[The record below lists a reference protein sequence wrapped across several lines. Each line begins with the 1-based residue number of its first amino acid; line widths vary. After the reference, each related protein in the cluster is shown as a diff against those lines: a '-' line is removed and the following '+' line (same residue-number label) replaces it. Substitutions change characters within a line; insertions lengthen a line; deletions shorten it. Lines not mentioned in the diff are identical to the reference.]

1 MYMSQPFNAL
11 GDTDAQTLMM
21 TLNRIARNAG
31 ELLEIP
37 SVSLAL
43 LDGQS
48 GELVTWASLGEI
60 TGASRPQRFRPHEGI
75 EGWVAAHLETLEIED
90 TREDPRAQGLAEM
103 GLRSLVCVPL
113 IDGRQLLGAMTAAAG
128 APGAFDARRRHMLQ
142 ILSDQATLAISRTI
156 QAETVKAQT
165 RELSALLDVA
175 SALTSTLEP
184 DKVFAHIV
192 EGIRTVIHCE
202 DAIIYSYDERADL
215 LQMVSGL
222 GARLDGL
229 GGARI
234 PLRDSRSIAAWV
246 ANNRRPR
253 LFAPGT
259 GAVGH
264 VTEVF
269 LGGDKLSLLCAPLIS
284 KDRLQGVIMFGRQE
298 PFRPSELNTV
308 VNLSNI
314 IAATLE
320 NVALYQN
327 ARAEREQQAAIYA
340 SASDAIAIVD
350 DQQCLVE
357 VNDAFAALVGRTRT
371 DLLGRPSFEMLA
383 ERAAVSCPLCDA
395 AGPLARSLEDGSS
408 IPRLECAFDA
418 PESRGALE
426 GRAHKQRLRH
436 IDFSVT
442 PIAGAEGR
450 RALLVGRDV
459 TAAREVDQM
468 KAGFLSMVSHEL
480 RGPLQIVNGYLDL
493 LVDGSAG
500 AMSDEQQGF
509 VRRSRAGSE
518 RLTALVDDL
527 LLISRRDAGQFTLT
541 RKPVDLS
548 QTIRD
553 MVDEMQIVAA
563 DARVRLTLEAPPALP
578 VIHSDGPRIGQVARN
593 LISNAIKFTPSGGSV
608 LVSVVASAQEITL
621 RVADTGIG
629 IPLEDQEKIFDRF
642 YQSDAEAPRGQTVG
656 QGLGLAIVRIIV
668 EGHDGT
674 VSVESETGQGSVF
687 IVRLPLN

>member
-1 MYMSQPFNAL
+1 MSQFNAF

-31 ELLEIP
+31 ELLDIP

-48 GELVTWASLGEI
+48 GELVIWASHGELAS
-60 TGASRPQRFRPHEGI
+60 GSRPKRFRPHEGI
-75 EGWVAAHLETLEIED
+75 EGWVAAHLEVLEIED
-90 TREDPRAQGLAEM
+90 TREDMRAAGLADS

-113 IDGRQLLGAMTAAAG
+113 IDGRQLLGAMTAAA
-128 APGAFDARRRHMLQ
+128 AVPGAFDAQRKHTLE

-156 QAETVKAQT
+156 QAETTKAQA
-165 RELSALLDVA
+165 RELRALLDVA
-175 SALTSTLEP
+175 GALTSTLDP
-184 DKVFAHIV
+184 DQVFEHVV
-192 EGIRTVIHCE
+192 EGIRAVIHCE
-202 DAIIYSYDERADL
+202 DAIIYSYDEGAGA
-215 LQMVSGL
+215 LQMVTGL
-222 GARLDGL
+222 GPRLDRL

-234 PLRDSRSIAAWV
+234 SLRDSRSIAAWV

-259 GAVGH
+259 GAVGT

-298 PFRPSELNTV
+298 AFQPADLNTV

-327 ARAEREQQAAIYA
+327 ARAERERQAAVYA

-350 DQQCLVE
+350 EQQALIE
-357 VNDAFAALVGRTRT
+357 VNDAFAALVGRPQSE
-371 DLLGRPSFEMLA
+371 LLGKPSYAMLA
-383 ERAAVSCPLCDA
+383 ERAASSCLLCDPG
-395 AGPLARSLEDGSS
+395 GPLARALEDGSS
-408 IPRLECAFDA
+408 IPHLECAFDA

-426 GRAHKQRLRH
+426 GRVHKQRLRH

-442 PIAGAEGR
+442 PIAGPQGR

-468 KAGFLSMVSHEL
+468 KSGFLSMVSHEL
-480 RGPLQIVNGYLDL
+480 RGPLQIINGYLDL
-493 LVDGSAG
+493 LLDGTAG
-500 AMSDEQQGF
+500 AMTGEQQDF
-509 VRRSRAGSE
+509 VQRSRSGSE
-518 RLTALVDDL
+518 QLTALVDDL
-527 LLISRRDAGQFTLT
+527 LLLSRRDAGQFTLN
-541 RKPVDLS
+541 RRPIDLA

-553 MVDEMQIVAA
+553 MVDEMEIVAA
-563 DARVRLTLEAPPALP
+563 DAQVRLTLQAPPALP
-578 VIHSDGPRIGQVARN
+578 LISADGQRIGQVTRN
-593 LISNAIKFTPSGGSV
+593 LISNAIKFTPADGSV
-608 LVSVVASAQEITL
+608 LVNLTASEREITL
-621 RVADTGIG
+621 QVADTGIG
-629 IPLEDQEKIFDRF
+629 IPPEDQAKIFDRF
-642 YQSDAEAPRGQTVG
+642 YQTGAESQHGQAAG
-656 QGLGLAIVRIIV
+656 QGLGLAIARIIV

-674 VSVESETGQGSVF
+674 IAVESAPGQGSVF
-687 IVRLPLN
+687 TVRLPVA

>member
-1 MYMSQPFNAL
+1 MSQPFTTL

-31 ELLEIP
+31 ELLDIP

-48 GELVTWASLGEI
+48 GELVIWASLGEI

-90 TREDPRAQGLAEM
+90 TREDPRALGLAEM

-184 DKVFAHIV
+184 DQVFAHIV

-259 GAVGH
+259 GTVGH

-357 VNDAFAALVGRTRT
+357 VNDSFAALVGRPRT

-383 ERAAVSCPLCDA
+383 ERAAASCPLCDP
-395 AGPLARSLEDGSS
+395 AGPLARALEDGSS

-426 GRAHKQRLRH
+426 GRAHNQRLRH

-442 PIAGAEGR
+442 PIAGPEGR

-500 AMSDEQQGF
+500 PMSDEQQGF

-541 RKPVDLS
+541 RKTVDLS

-563 DARVRLTLEAPPALP
+563 DAQVRLTLEAPPALP
-578 VIHSDGPRIGQVARN
+578 VIHADGPRIGQVARN
-593 LISNAIKFTPSGGSV
+593 LISNAIKFTPSGGSA
-608 LVSVVASAQEITL
+608 LVSVVASAQEIAL

-674 VSVESETGQGSVF
+674 VAVESAPGQGSVF
-687 IVRLPLN
+687 TVRLPLR

>member
-1 MYMSQPFNAL
+1 MSQPFNAF

-21 TLNRIARNAG
+21 TLNRIARNAC
-31 ELLEIP
+31 ELLDIP

-48 GELVTWASLGEI
+48 GELVIWASHGD
-60 TGASRPQRFRPHEGI
+60 TAGASRPRRFRPHEGI
-75 EGWVAAHLETLEIED
+75 EGWVAAHLEPLEIED
-90 TREDPRAQGLAEM
+90 TSADPRAAGLSKV

-113 IDGRQLLGAMTAAAG
+113 IDGRQLLGAMTAAA
-128 APGAFDARRRHMLQ
+128 AIPGAFDARRKHMLE

-156 QAETVKAQT
+156 QAETTKAQA
-165 RELSALLDVA
+165 RELQALLDVA

-184 DKVFAHIV
+184 DQVFEHVV
-192 EGIRTVIHCE
+192 EGIRAVIGCE
-202 DAIIYSYDERADL
+202 DAIIYSYDEGANA
-215 LQMVSGL
+215 LQMVTGL
-222 GARLDGL
+222 GARLDRL

-259 GAVGH
+259 GAVGT

-269 LGGDKLSLLCAPLIS
+269 LGGDKLSLMCAPLIS
-284 KDRLQGVIMFGRQE
+284 KDRLQGVIMFGRPE
-298 PFRPSELNTV
+298 PFHPADLNTV

-320 NVALYQN
+320 NVSLYQN
-327 ARAEREQQAAIYA
+327 ARAERERQAAVYA

-350 DQQCLVE
+350 EQQALIE
-357 VNDAFAALVGRTRT
+357 VNDAFAALVGKPQAE
-371 DLLGRPSFEMLA
+371 LLGRPSYEMLA
-383 ERAAVSCPLCDA
+383 GRAASSCLLCDPD
-395 AGPLARSLEDGSS
+395 GPLARALEDGSS
-408 IPRLECAFDA
+408 IPHLECAFDA

-426 GRAHKQRLRH
+426 GRMHKQRLRH

-442 PIAGAEGR
+442 PIAGPQGR

-468 KAGFLSMVSHEL
+468 KSGFLSMVSHEL
-480 RGPLQIVNGYLDL
+480 RGPLQVVNGYLDL
-493 LVDGSAG
+493 LLDGTAG
-500 AMSDEQQGF
+500 AMTGEQEGF
-509 VRRSRAGSE
+509 VQRSRSGSE
-518 RLTALVDDL
+518 QLTALVDDL
-527 LLISRRDAGQFTLT
+527 LLISRRDAGQFTLN
-541 RKPVDLS
+541 RRPVDLS

-553 MVDEMQIVAA
+553 MVDEMEIVAA
-563 DARVRLTLEAPPALP
+563 DAQVRLTLQAPPALP
-578 VIHSDGPRIGQVARN
+578 LISADSQRIGQVTRN
-593 LISNAIKFTPSGGSV
+593 LISNAIKFTPAGGSV
-608 LVSVVASAQEITL
+608 TVSVAATNREIVL
-621 RVADTGIG
+621 QVADTGVG
-629 IPLEDQEKIFDRF
+629 IPLEDQAKIFDRF
-642 YQSDAEAPRGQTVG
+642 YQTGAEAQHGQAAG

-674 VSVESETGQGSVF
+674 VAVESAPGQGSVF
-687 IVRLPLN
+687 TVRLPVA

>member
-1 MYMSQPFNAL
+1 MSQPFDEL

-31 ELLEIP
+31 ELLDIP

-48 GELVTWASLGEI
+48 GDLVTWASLGE
-60 TGASRPQRFRPHEGI
+60 TAGVSRPQRFRPHEGI
-75 EGWVAAHLETLEIED
+75 EGWVAAQLETLEIDD
-90 TREDPRAQGLAEM
+90 TRDDPRAQALAEM
-103 GLRSLVCVPL
+103 GIGSLVCVPL
-113 IDGRQLLGAMTAAAG
+113 IDGRRLLGTMTAAAL
-128 APGAFDARRRHMLQ
+128 APGAFDARRMRMLH
-142 ILSDQATLAISRTI
+142 ILSDQAILAISRTI
-156 QAETVKAQT
+156 QAETVKAQA

-175 SALTSTLEP
+175 GALTGSLEP
-184 DKVFAHIV
+184 DQIFEHIV

-202 DAIIYSYDERADL
+202 DAIIYSYEQHSDTLR
-215 LQMVSGL
+215 MVTGL
-222 GARLDGL
+222 GARLDRL

-253 LFAPGT
+253 LFAPGA
-259 GAVGH
+259 GMVGH
-264 VTEVF
+264 VTEMF
-269 LGGDKLSLLCAPLIS
+269 LGGDKLSLICAPLIS

-298 PFRPSELNTV
+298 PFRPTDLNTI

-320 NVALYQN
+320 NVSLYQT

-350 DQQCLVE
+350 DQQALLE
-357 VNDAFAALVGRTRT
+357 VNDAFAALVGRPRAE
-371 DLLGRPSFEMLA
+371 LLGQLSFEMLA
-383 ERAAVSCPLCDA
+383 ERAASSCLLCDPH
-395 AGPLARSLEDGSS
+395 GPLARALEDGSS
-408 IPRLECAFDA
+408 IPHLECAFDA

-442 PIAGAEGR
+442 PIAGPQGR

-459 TAAREVDQM
+459 TAAREMDQM
-468 KAGFLSMVSHEL
+468 KASFLSMISHEL
-480 RGPLQIVNGYLDL
+480 RGPLQIINGYLDL
-493 LVDGSAG
+493 LLDGTVG
-500 AMSDEQQGF
+500 AMSDDQHGF
-509 VRRSRAGSE
+509 VQRSRAGSE

-527 LLISRRDAGQFTLT
+527 LLLSRRDAGQFTLN
-541 RKPVDLS
+541 RQLVDLS
-548 QTIRD
+548 QVIRD
-553 MVDEMQIVAA
+553 MVEEMQIVAA
-563 DARVRLTLEAPPALP
+563 DAQVRLTLQAPPTLP
-578 VIHSDGPRIGQVARN
+578 LIRADGPRIAQVARN
-593 LISNAIKFTPSGGSV
+593 LISNAIKFTPSGGSA
-608 LVSVVASAQEITL
+608 LVTVAPSEQEIVL

-629 IPLEDQEKIFDRF
+629 IPQEDQAKIFDRF
-642 YQSDAEAPRGQTVG
+642 YQSDAEAPRGQAAG

-674 VSVESETGQGSVF
+674 VSVESGPGEGSVF
-687 IVRLPLN
+687 TARLPLS

>member
-1 MYMSQPFNAL
+1 MSQPFDEL

-31 ELLEIP
+31 ELLDIP
-37 SVSLAL
+37 SVALAL

-48 GELVTWASLGEI
+48 GDLVTWASLGE
-60 TGASRPQRFRPHEGI
+60 TAGVSRPQRFRPHEGI
-75 EGWVAAHLETLEIED
+75 EGWVAAQLETLEIDD
-90 TREDPRAQGLAEM
+90 TRDDPRAQALAEM
-103 GLRSLVCVPL
+103 GIGSLVCVPL
-113 IDGRQLLGAMTAAAG
+113 IDGRRLLGTMTAAAL
-128 APGAFDARRRHMLQ
+128 APGAFDARRMRMLH
-142 ILSDQATLAISRTI
+142 ILSDQAILAISRTI
-156 QAETVKAQT
+156 QAETVKAQA

-175 SALTSTLEP
+175 GALTGSLEP
-184 DKVFAHIV
+184 DQIFEHIV

-202 DAIIYSYDERADL
+202 DAIIYSYEQHSDTLR
-215 LQMVSGL
+215 MVTGL
-222 GARLDGL
+222 GARLDRL

-253 LFAPGT
+253 LFAPGA
-259 GAVGH
+259 GMVGH
-264 VTEVF
+264 VTEMF
-269 LGGDKLSLLCAPLIS
+269 LGGDKLSLICAPLIS

-298 PFRPSELNTV
+298 PFRPTDLNTI

-320 NVALYQN
+320 NVSLYQI

-350 DQQCLVE
+350 DQQALLE
-357 VNDAFAALVGRTRT
+357 VNDAFAALVGRPRAE
-371 DLLGRPSFEMLA
+371 LLGQLSFEMLA
-383 ERAAVSCPLCDA
+383 ERAASSCLLCDPH
-395 AGPLARSLEDGSS
+395 GPLARALEDGSS
-408 IPRLECAFDA
+408 IPHLECAFDA

-442 PIAGAEGR
+442 PIAGLQGR

-459 TAAREVDQM
+459 TAAREMDQM
-468 KAGFLSMVSHEL
+468 KASFLSMISHEL
-480 RGPLQIVNGYLDL
+480 RGPLQIINGYLDL
-493 LVDGSAG
+493 LLDGTAG
-500 AMSDEQQGF
+500 AMSDDQHGF
-509 VRRSRAGSE
+509 VQRSRAGSE

-527 LLISRRDAGQFTLT
+527 LLLSRRDAGQFTLN
-541 RKPVDLS
+541 RQLVDLS
-548 QTIRD
+548 QVIRD
-553 MVDEMQIVAA
+553 MVEEMQIVAA
-563 DARVRLTLEAPPALP
+563 DAQVRLTLQAPPTLP
-578 VIHSDGPRIGQVARN
+578 LIRADGPRIAQVARN
-593 LISNAIKFTPSGGSV
+593 LISNAIKFTPSGGSA
-608 LVSVVASAQEITL
+608 LVTVAPSEQEIVL

-629 IPLEDQEKIFDRF
+629 IPQEDQAKIFDRF
-642 YQSDAEAPRGQTVG
+642 YQSDAEAPRGQAAG

-674 VSVESETGQGSVF
+674 VSVESGPGEGSVF
-687 IVRLPLN
+687 TARLPLS

>member
-1 MYMSQPFNAL
+1 M
-11 GDTDAQTLMM
+11 
-21 TLNRIARNAG
+21 AG
-31 ELLEIP
+31 
-37 SVSLAL
+37 V
-43 LDGQS
+43 
-48 GELVTWASLGEI
+48 
-60 TGASRPQRFRPHEGI
+60 SRPRRFRPHEGI
-75 EGWVAAHLETLEIED
+75 EGWVAAHLEPLEIED
-90 TREDPRAQGLAEM
+90 TAGDPRAAGLAEI

-113 IDGRQLLGAMTAAAG
+113 IDGRQLLGAMTAAAST
-128 APGAFDARRRHMLQ
+128 PGAFDARRKHMLE

-156 QAETVKAQT
+156 QAETVKAQA

-175 SALTSTLEP
+175 GALTSTLEP
-184 DKVFAHIV
+184 EQVFEHVV

-202 DAIIYSYDERADL
+202 DAIIYSYDERADAL
-215 LQMVSGL
+215 RMVSGL
-222 GARLDGL
+222 GARLDRL

-259 GAVGH
+259 GAVGQ

-298 PFRPSELNTV
+298 SFQPADLNTV

-320 NVALYQN
+320 NVSLYQG
-327 ARAEREQQAAIYA
+327 ARAERERQAAVYA

-350 DQQCLVE
+350 DQQILVE
-357 VNDAFAALVGRTRT
+357 VNDAFAALVGRPQS
-371 DLLGRPSFEMLA
+371 DLLGKPSYDMLA
-383 ERAAVSCPLCDA
+383 ERAASSCLLCDRS
-395 AGPLARSLEDGSS
+395 GPLERALEDGSS
-408 IPRLECAFDA
+408 IPHLECAFDA

-426 GRAHKQRLRH
+426 GRVHKQRLRH

-442 PIAGAEGR
+442 PIAGPHGK

-480 RGPLQIVNGYLDL
+480 RGPLQIINGYLDL
-493 LVDGSAG
+493 LIDGSAG
-500 AMSDEQQGF
+500 KMTGEQQGF
-509 VRRSRAGSE
+509 VQRSRAGSE
-518 RLTALVDDL
+518 QLTALVDDL
-527 LLISRRDAGQFTLT
+527 LLISRRDAGQFTLN
-541 RKPVDLS
+541 RRPIDLT
-548 QTIRD
+548 QTIHD
-553 MVDEMQIVAA
+553 MVDEMEIVAA
-563 DARVRLTLEAPPALP
+563 DAQVQLTLQAPATLP
-578 VIHSDGPRIGQVARN
+578 LISADGPRIGQVTRN
-593 LISNAIKFTPSGGSV
+593 LISNAVKFTPAGGAV
-608 LVSVVASAQEITL
+608 RVSVGADQREITL

-629 IPLEDQEKIFDRF
+629 IPPEDQGRIFDRF
-642 YQSDAEAPRGQTVG
+642 YQSGAEAQHGPSVG

-668 EGHDGT
+668 EGHNGS
-674 VSVESETGQGSVF
+674 VSVESAPGQGSVF
-687 IVRLPLN
+687 TARLPLA